1 MQCAGAGSEWHQVY
15 TGSNTSQKVTDL
27 APGQG
32 YNFRVA
38 ACNVVGCG
46 PWGAA
51 AAVVTLL
58 QPPQPPLSISLD
70 LDTSSADR
78 SANHTSSI
86 ACLPPVMLQFLVLQK

>member
-1 MQCAGAGSEWHQVY
+1 MLQMLWCRRLQCAIGSSEWRQVY

-27 APGQG
+27 APGQA

-38 ACNVVGCG
+38 ACNAVGCG

-58 QPPQPPLSISLD
+58 QPPQPPLSIALD
-70 LDTSSADR
+70 LDTSSVDR
-78 SANHTSSI
+78 SDPHG
-86 ACLPPVMLQFLVLQK
+86 